1 VSTVQGSL
9 VPTSPSWR
17 DGELRSPATL
27 SALRHD
33 GPHALVDDAGERWPL
48 IDGIPYLRLGRE
60 TLVQAA
66 LAALDTGDAE
76 TATVTLLSDR
86 DDWASGP
93 TADPAALRVL
103 VADRQ
108 GLSFR
113 DAMRHLAFG
122 PVADYFAHRWS
133 DPTFLSGL
141 ALAQAH
147 WRPRARVTELAC
159 GAGHFLRAFS
169 RSATAV
175 TGIDVVFSKLWLAR
189 HWVAPDAKLLCCDAT
204 RPWPVRDASADLVF
218 CHDALYF
225 LTDKATVVAEMRRVA
240 GAGGTLLC
248 GHAHNADADNFSSGA
263 PLSPRGYAD
272 LFGGAQLYDDAELTA
287 ALVARRAPRPM
298 PPAAL
303 QHAAAI
309 AIAAGAAA
317 AGPARLAVGELTE
330 PLPGA
335 VLPRNPLYAEEPDG
349 SCVRRFPSER
359 YAAEYAALATYPE
372 QVAARAQ
379 IVAGADSVDD
389 ALIRRRV
396 WLDLPDR
403 W

>member
-1 VSTVQGSL
+1 MSAAQHAVGAAAR
-9 VPTSPSWR
+9 SWL

-27 SALRHD
+27 RKLRCD
-33 GPHALVDDAGERWPL
+33 GPHALIDDAGGRWPV

-60 TLVQAA
+60 ALVQTA
-66 LAALDTGDAE
+66 LAALDAGDAE
-76 TATVTLLSDR
+76 MATVTLLSDR

-93 TADPAALRVL
+93 SADPAALRIL
-103 VADRQ
+103 VAERH
-108 GLSFR
+108 GIGFR

-133 DPTFLSGL
+133 DPTYLSGL

-147 WRPRARVTELAC
+147 WRPYPQVTELAC
-159 GAGHFLRAFS
+159 GAGHFLRAFG
-169 RSATAV
+169 RSAAAV

-189 HWVAPDAKLLCCDAT
+189 HWIAPGAKLLCCDAT
-204 RPWPVRDASADLVF
+204 RPWPLHDASADLVF

-225 LTDKATVVAEMRRVA
+225 LTDKAVVVAEMRRVA
-240 GAGGTLLC
+240 GPGGTLLC
-248 GHAHNADADNFSSGA
+248 GHAHNAEADNFSSGA

-287 ALVARRAPRPM
+287 ALVARRAPRARS
-298 PPAAL
+298 PAAL
-303 QHAAAI
+303 RNADAI

-317 AGPARLAVGELTE
+317 AEPARVAVGELTE
-330 PLPGA
+330 PPSGA

-359 YAAEYAALATYPE
+359 YAAEYAPLATYPE
-372 QVAARAQ
+372 RVTARPLV
-379 IVAGADSVDD
+379 VAGADPADD